1 MRLGGAE
8 LCCNIAALIKK
19 TKKKNNQAW
28 RNTIAMDLTYLKLV
42 ISHA

>member
-8 LCCNIAALIKK
+8 LCGNIAALIKK
-19 TKKKNNQAW
+19 TKQNNQAW
-28 RNTIAMDLTYLKLV
+28 RNTIVMDLTYLKLV